1 LLQGRVDHFRTLED
15 ELMKRWTLAA
25 LAAASLLSAT
35 AIANT
40 ISQVDSQPATTHTA
54 AHWRAPE
61 ASSRDKVREYV
72 PSVNYVIEGQT
83 VGVSVIPSF

>member
-1 LLQGRVDHFRTLED
+1 
-15 ELMKRWTLAA
+15 MKRWTLAA

-40 ISQVDSQPATTHTA
+40 QLSQVETPSNTTRANAT
-54 AHWRAPE
+54 HWRTAP
-61 ASSRDKVREYV
+61 ANSREKVGEYV

>member
-1 LLQGRVDHFRTLED
+1 
-15 ELMKRWTLAA
+15 MKRWTLAA

-40 ISQVDSQPATTHTA
+40 ISQVDSQPDTTRTAT
-54 AHWRAPE
+54 HWRAPE
-61 ASSRDKVREYV
+61 ASSREKVSEYV